1 MDFTVRDQ
9 GQHRQPARRALLRIA
24 VVALSHLVLLLA
36 LIAGDKIVHPRAAVA
51 VMLMAAVRAQ
61 PPKPPPPPERQPPAP
76 KNIPKDAPGSASKSL
91 AKAAP
96 ARLPSELPP
105 LRDIEVTP
113 KTDVLPTL
121 LENSLPVLAA
131 GGAGE
136 AGGKGSGGA
145 IGGSGGNGSGSGSGS
160 GHVRAAA
167 IIDPSTC
174 QRPSLPG
181 DSLRGSEARVA
192 VLRILVNVDGK
203 VIKTTLLRSS
213 GWSKLDEKALAV
225 PYSCQFVAGTLDG
238 APVPSWEYFKVTWDG
253 K

>member
-1 MDFTVRDQ
+1 
-9 GQHRQPARRALLRIA
+9 
-24 VVALSHLVLLLA
+24 VALSHLVLLLA
-36 LIAGDKIVHPRAAVA
+36 LIAGDKIVHPKPAVA

-61 PPKPPPPPERQPPAP
+61 SPKPPPPPERQPPAP
-76 KNIPKDAPGSASKSL
+76 KNIPKDAPGSAAKSL

-145 IGGSGGNGSGSGSGS
+145 NGAIGGSGGNGSGGGNGGS
-160 GHVRAAA
+160 GHVRVAA

-174 QRPSLPG
+174 QRPSLPP
-181 DSLRGSEARVA
+181 DSLRGNDARVA
-192 VLRILVNVDGK
+192 VLRILVDVDGK
-203 VIKTTLLRSS
+203 VIKTALLRSS